1 MMENIFLN
9 MGIIFIVAAIFGF
22 IAKKLNQPK
31 IPFYI
36 FAGFVV
42 GPFGLMLAEKLGLV
56 SLFLSWFAVDI
67 SGIFVSDPSIIKIL
81 AEIGIAFLLFVV
93 GLELN
98 LKKLK
103 DIGMIATLGG
113 SLQVLILFTIGSIF
127 ALGMGF
133 LHIEAIYIGLILAFS
148 STVVV
153 VKLLVDNKELNTL
166 HGRIVIGILLMQ
178 DVIAVLVLSM
188 LATFNTFSAGVLLFA
203 LFKIVAVLI
212 VSVFLSKFIF
222 PKIFTFAAK
231 SNEVLFLV
239 SLAVCFFFS
248 LLLMSLGFSIAIGAF
263 IAGITLAN
271 LPYNIAIVGRVKSIR
286 DFFATLFFVSLGME
300 FFLEPSVGILK
311 PLIIFFLFIVVF
323 KPIVIMLICSLF
335 GYMKSTSFFASLS
348 LAQISEFSLII
359 LSQGLLLGH
368 ISQDLFSIGV
378 MLGVITMTSTAYLI
392 NYDNQIY
399 KWMFKLLGAFDFIKP
414 NKEKLEYIPKEM
426 KYDVVLVGVNRIGY
440 SIIKS
445 LNKIKE
451 NVLVIDY
458 NPEII
463 RDFMKKKQPCFYG
476 DIGDLET
483 IGRLN
488 FKDVEII
495 VSTVPTQSYNIMLIK
510 KVKEQNKNALI
521 FVTTEDINNALD
533 LYDRGADY
541 VILPHFLGGEYVSVL
556 LEESA
561 KNMNKLIVAKLKH
574 IEELKK
580 RKEIGHEH
588 PKHY

>member
-1 MMENIFLN
+1 MEHIFLDIA
-9 MGIIFIVAAIFGF
+9 IIFIVAAIFGF

-42 GPFGLMLAEKLGLV
+42 GPFGLMLAEKVGLV
-56 SLFLSWFAVDI
+56 SLFLSWFVVDI
-67 SGIFVSDPSIIKIL
+67 SGLFVNDPSTIKIL

-98 LKKLK
+98 LSKLK
-103 DIGMIATLGG
+103 DIGIIATLGG
-113 SLQVLILFTIGSIF
+113 SLQVLILFTIGSIL

-133 LHIEAIYIGLILAFS
+133 LHIESIYIGLILAFS

-153 VKLLVDNKELNTL
+153 VKLLADNKELNTL
-166 HGRIVIGILLMQ
+166 HGRIVMGTLLMQ
-178 DVIAVLVLSM
+178 DVIAVIVLSM
-188 LATFNTFSAGVLLFA
+188 LATFNSFSAMVLLFA
-203 LFKIVAVLI
+203 LFKAIAVL
-212 VSVFLSKFIF
+212 VVAWFLSKFIF

-239 SLAVCFFFS
+239 SLATCFFFS
-248 LLLMSLGFSIAIGAF
+248 LLLTSLGFSIAIGAF

-300 FFLEPSVGILK
+300 FFLEPGVGILK
-311 PLIIFFLFIVVF
+311 PLLIFFLFIIIV
-323 KPIVIMLICSLF
+323 KPLITMLLCSLF

-368 ISQDLFSIGV
+368 ISQDIFSIGV
-378 MLGVITMTSTAYLI
+378 MLGVITMTSASYFI

-399 KWMFKLLGAFDFIKP
+399 KGMSKVLKVFDFIKP
-414 NKEKLEYIPKEM
+414 DKQKLEYLPEEM

-463 RDFMKKKQPCFYG
+463 KDFMRKKQPCFYG

-483 IGRLN
+483 ISRLN
-488 FKDVEII
+488 FKDVDIV
-495 VSTVPTQSYNIMLIK
+495 VSTVPTQSYNVMLIK
-510 KVKEQNKNALI
+510 KIKEQNKDALI
-521 FVTTEDINNALD
+521 FVTTEEIDNALE
-533 LYDRGADY
+533 LYDHGADY

-556 LEESA
+556 LEESH

-580 RKEIGHEH
+580 RKKIGHEH
-588 PKHY
+588 PKHH

>member
-1 MMENIFLN
+1 MESIFLN
-9 MGIIFIVAAIFGF
+9 IGIIFIVAAIFGF

-36 FAGFVV
+36 LAGFVV
-42 GPFGLMLAEKLGLV
+42 GPLGLILAEKMGLV
-56 SLFLSWFAVDI
+56 SLFLSWLSVDI
-67 SGIFVSDPSIIKIL
+67 SGLFVSDPSTIKIL
-81 AEIGIAFLLFVV
+81 AEMGIAFLLFVV

-98 LKKLK
+98 LEKLK
-103 DIGMIATLGG
+103 DIGLIATLGG
-113 SLQVLILFTIGSIF
+113 SLQVLILFTIGSIL

-133 LHIEAIYIGLILAFS
+133 LHIEAIYLGLILAFS

-153 VKLLVDNKELNTL
+153 VKLLADNKELNTL
-166 HGRIVIGILLMQ
+166 HGRIVMGVLLMQ

-188 LATFNTFSAGVLLFA
+188 LATFNAFSVGVLLFA
-203 LFKIVAVLI
+203 LFKAVAVLA
-212 VSVFLSKFIF
+212 VAMFLSRFIF

-231 SNEVLFLV
+231 SNEVLFLA

-248 LLLMSLGFSIAIGAF
+248 LLLTSLGFSIAIGAF

-311 PLIIFFLFIVVF
+311 PLLIFFLFIVVF
-323 KPIVIMLICSLF
+323 KPIITMLICILF
-335 GYMKSTSFFASLS
+335 GYTRSTSFLTSLS

-368 ISQDLFSIGV
+368 VSQDIFSIGV
-378 MLGVITMTSTAYLI
+378 MLGVVSMTSASYFI

-399 KWMFKLLGAFDFIKP
+399 KWMSKTLKVFDFIRPDK
-414 NKEKLEYIPKEM
+414 KKLEYMPEEM
-426 KYDVVLVGVNRIGY
+426 KYDVVIVGVNRVGY
-440 SIIKS
+440 SIIRS

-463 RDFMKKKQPCFYG
+463 KKFMKKKQPCFYG

-483 IGRLN
+483 IGRLK
-488 FKDVEII
+488 FKEVDIV
-495 VSTVPTQSYNIMLIK
+495 VSTVPTQSYNILLIK
-510 KVKEQNKNALI
+510 I
-521 FVTTEDINNALD
+521 F
-533 LYDRGADY
+533 
-541 VILPHFLGGEYVSVL
+541 F
-556 LEESA
+556 SA
-561 KNMNKLIVAKLKH
+561 SKSAH
-574 IEELKK
+574 K
-580 RKEIGHEH
+580 RKSAQI
-588 PKHY
+588 